1 MKPNRYLSWKKA
13 IDFEQIK
20 SKRSSLDTRIAVK
33 RERAQRCPE
42 DCLEVEKEIADL
54 NTRIL
59 ELDALLAKE
68 PPLPELPP
76 LQPLVKVGGILDE
89 IQTMVVKGYFSA
101 REYEPDEFAR
111 QESRRQWGSVLLA
124 AIGES
129 AAATVN
135 AQDEIRS
142 ADVYH
147 FIQGKIDGKP
157 FYGWT
162 GMVTAR
168 AGEVCKP
175 FSIPFCAVNAF
186 FETARK
192 KKCRLHQ
199 RRHIQDNASQ
209 IRTFG

>member
-1 MKPNRYLSWKKA
+1 MKPNRYLSWKET
-13 IDFEQIK
+13 IDFEKLNSERKTIDTDLR
-20 SKRSSLDTRIAVK
+20 SKRECIDLYPDSKNRL
-33 RERAQRCPE
+33 
-42 DCLEVEKEIADL
+42 EKEIADL

-68 PPLPELPP
+68 PLLPELPP
-76 LQPLVKVGGILDE
+76 LQPLVKVSGILDE

-147 FIQGKIDGKP
+147 LFRAKLTVSLFTDGPEWSRPEQAIVLSLPLWIKATILK
-157 FYGWT
+157 FMHWLFLRCG
-162 GMVTAR
+162 
-168 AGEVCKP
+168 
-175 FSIPFCAVNAF
+175 
-186 FETARK
+186 
-192 KKCRLHQ
+192 
-199 RRHIQDNASQ
+199 
-209 IRTFG
+209 